1 MEYEQ
6 IRAEGTAGAAE
17 EAEAGGSDVE
27 YSDIKLLM
35 LKKNTTEKKWKKQ
48 ESEDTEHMY
57 AKIKLKETKP
67 QANEDKE
74 EEELRLNVQEVAEG
88 EDVAVYSN
96 VMEQIDQS

>member
-6 IRAEGTAGAAE
+6 IHAEGTAGAAE

-35 LKKNTTEKKWKKQ
+35 LKKNTTGKKQ
-48 ESEDTEHMY
+48 ETENTEYLY
-57 AKIKLKETKP
+57 AKIKLKGKKT

-74 EEELRLNVQEVAEG
+74 EEELRLNVQEVAEC